1 MSVAFDSDDG
11 MLGPMKSHPM
21 LPMLTR
27 WNKRAAVVFGV
38 MLLVTWI
45 VYFVFGLF
53 PFGLGFFAE
62 MAVGSVCVMSL
73 FFSLLTILI
82 SPALPHRH
90 RVGAQLGYRFSLAGA
105 CIMIAGIVF
114 WAGGGPE
121 HVGARIGGKLGIGLQ
136 PLRDLQSCPAVAAF
150 AKSEDELSKELP
162 YEQWPESVKSWR
174 DRPDYIWVSHSASG
188 PPELRLGFGR
198 GARYHGIAVQQTR
211 PDYLSDDTARVVQRA
226 DDVWFYRIYG
236 E

>member
-1 MSVAFDSDDG
+1 MTVDFSGDSG
-11 MLGPMKSHPM
+11 MMRLMKRCLM
-21 LPMLTR
+21 FPMLTR
-27 WNKRAAVVFGV
+27 WNKRAALVFGV
-38 MLLVTWI
+38 VLLITWI

-62 MAVGSVCVMSL
+62 MALRSVCGLSL
-73 FFSLLTILI
+73 FFSLMTILI
-82 SPALPHRH
+82 SPGLPHRH
-90 RVGAQLGYRFSLAGA
+90 HVGAQIGSRFALAGG
-105 CIMIAGIVF
+105 CAGIAWIVI
-114 WAGGGPE
+114 WVGGGPE
-121 HVGARIGGKLGIGLQ
+121 HVGARVGGKLGIGLQ

-150 AKSEDELSKELP
+150 AKNGEELSKELP

-174 DRPDYIWVSHSASG
+174 DRPDYIWVSPSAAG

-211 PDYLSDDTARVVQRA
+211 PDDFSDGTPRVVQRA